1 MIYMDDW
8 KPSFK
13 VLTLVGSKEDKI
25 NGNLFYRYQSLKV
38 EKDNK
43 GNDRIYTIENL
54 ANNQLHFSNAITFN
68 DPFDCKFSLT
78 HLGTREQWINDYKNQ
93 GYNHRKALKEF
104 NKDVKAGYLIK
115 KQENLYDGKIAEKIS
130 ELVELG
136 LARKEDFL
144 VNNNP
149 SQKRI
154 GTDMNDYVRS
164 VALPDVCCFSGN
176 KKSILMWSHYADN
189 HKGICLSF
197 RSYKETLDVN
207 KNIIREG
214 LTSEGI
220 YKEGY
225 EYCLLNLYPSTTNKL
240 MVHGIF
246 HEISYKDDLPESVNF
261 FDIGKTLNRF
271 LVTKF
276 TDWKY
281 ENEYRIMLPRLYL
294 ENGFAKYDKSSLE
307 GVIFGLRTNYENAK
321 LVYET
326 VKKNYLDEGITVNFY
341 EAKEIPRKYEVEID
355 PIQDMGKYLNGLR

>member
-1 MIYMDDW
+1 MIYMDDG

-13 VLTLVGSKEDKI
+13 VQTLVGSKENRI

-54 ANNQLHFSNAITFN
+54 ANNQLHFSNPITFN

-93 GYNHRKALKEF
+93 GYNHRKALKKF
-104 NKDVKAGYLIK
+104 NEDVKTGYLIK
-115 KQENLYDGKIAEKIS
+115 KQETLYEEKLAEKIS

-144 VNNNP
+144 DNNNP
-149 SQKRI
+149 SQRRI
-154 GTDMNDYVRS
+154 GTDMNDYVRN

-176 KKSILMWSHYADN
+176 NKSILMWSHYADN

-197 RSYKETLDVN
+197 RSYKLTLEVD

-220 YKEGY
+220 YNEGY
-225 EYCLLNLYPSTTNKL
+225 EYCLLNLYSLATNKL
-240 MVHGIF
+240 LASCIF
-246 HEISYKDDLPESVNF
+246 HEICYKNELPKSVNY
-261 FDIGKTLNRF
+261 FDIGKTLNKF

-281 ENEYRIMLPRLYL
+281 EHEYRIILPRLYL
-294 ENGFAKYDKSSLE
+294 ENGLAKYDKRSLE

-321 LVYET
+321 LVYEII
-326 VKKNYLDEGITVNFY
+326 KKYYLDEGVPVNFY
-341 EAKEIPRKYEVEID
+341 EAKEVPRMYAVKIEPIKNIEKYINN
-355 PIQDMGKYLNGLR
+355 LL